1 MCSKLG
7 DRIQNKAIF
16 WRLILGRY
24 ATMTELKEVWTLDEV
39 MDMRDILD
47 AKDTMEKLSREQA
60 RAK

>member
-1 MCSKLG
+1 MCNKLSEG
-7 DRIQNKAIF
+7 IQRKSLF

-47 AKDTMEKLSREQA
+47 AKDTMERLSREQA